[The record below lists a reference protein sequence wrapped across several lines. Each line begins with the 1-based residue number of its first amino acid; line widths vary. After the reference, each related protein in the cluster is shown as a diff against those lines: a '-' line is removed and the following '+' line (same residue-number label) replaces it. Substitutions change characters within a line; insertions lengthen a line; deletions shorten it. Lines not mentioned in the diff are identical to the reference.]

1 MLCQSCGK
9 RPANTHIKTI
19 INGELTEHSLCSECA
34 QKMGYGNSFFP
45 SKTFDQFFS
54 SFFGKNSLMGDTLRC
69 PVCGASLSDISDTGK
84 VGCADCYKT
93 FLNQLMPSIQRMHGN
108 THHIG
113 KIPMGTALQVVEQTE
128 EKEPPKEKSEI
139 EQYQEQ
145 LQTAIDEQNFEL
157 AAELRDKIKALS
169 EKSE

>member
-1 MLCQSCGK
+1 M
-9 RPANTHIKTI
+9 
-19 INGELTEHSLCSECA
+19 
-34 QKMGYGNSFFP
+34 
-45 SKTFDQFFS
+45 
-54 SFFGKNSLMGDTLRC
+54 
-69 PVCGASLSDISDTGK
+69 
-84 VGCADCYKT
+84 
-93 FLNQLMPSIQRMHGN
+93 
-108 THHIG
+108 
-113 KIPMGTALQVVEQTE
+113 EQTE